1 MSLINQML
9 KDLETRRAEGGSA
22 QHATLVRPRSGF
34 LPWIVAGTLGLVAV
48 VLGVLLWQQNTPV
61 ETHAVAEQQQAP
73 VEAGR
78 SVTGADATLVTERE
92 TDTDTDANTHQDL
105 QQPADTSTLAATETG
120 TGNVETPEPT
130 TRDDKL
136 EPDSDEP
143 AVAVT
148 TPEPVAA
155 DPTSDKP
162 VVTEPVETRQ
172 QDSNAGTDGSFSI
185 TPSTADPREQ
195 AKRNIERGL
204 DAARRGEHRRA
215 SEHLQAGLAILPRED
230 EARMALHASLRRQG
244 RIAEA
249 EGILEAGLVDAREP
263 YRFAAVLAR
272 LRAQRGNLDEAVAF
286 LKLDPPAVQADPEYH
301 ALWGALLQQQ
311 GDYSAALPVY
321 ARLVDYQPGNAQW
334 LAGLGIARQ
343 QTGDAQGAIDAYE
356 RALRTG
362 RLADT
367 LTDYIQDQLNT
378 LAPEEN

>member
-22 QHATLVRPRSGF
+22 QHATLVRSRAGF

-48 VLGVLLWQQNTPV
+48 VLGVLLWQQDTPD
-61 ETHAVAEQQQAP
+61 ETHAVVEQQAP
-73 VEAGR
+73 VDADR
-78 SVTGADATLVTERE
+78 AVTGTEATPVTERE
-92 TDTDTDANTHQDL
+92 PDANSDQDL

-120 TGNVETPEPT
+120 TGSVETPEPT

-148 TPEPVAA
+148 TPEPVAT

-162 VVTEPVETRQ
+162 VVTKPVETRQ

-230 EARMALHASLRRQG
+230 EARLALHASLRRQG

-286 LKLDPPAVQADPEYH
+286 LKLDPPTVQADPEYH

-321 ARLVDYQPGNAQW
+321 ERLADYQPGNAQW